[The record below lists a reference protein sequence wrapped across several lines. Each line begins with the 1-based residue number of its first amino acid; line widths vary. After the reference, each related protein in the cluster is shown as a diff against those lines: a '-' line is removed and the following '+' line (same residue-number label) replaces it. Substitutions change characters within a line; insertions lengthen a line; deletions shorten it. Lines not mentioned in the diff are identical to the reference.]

1 MSKYKGI
8 DKETILKIKEVRFP
22 FASGCI
28 DLDIKSVLDS
38 ADEINKAL
46 ENHRNKLMNDTE
58 MRIICEMAMK
68 YLEELA
74 AKEECKEEAYNKGLE
89 DGRNEVW
96 ELANKIFDMDY
107 HTTDEVFGCD
117 TCEVMKM
124 TPQEA
129 LAKLEAYE
137 KEQNKIKAGYVYEIM
152 GKFCAVVQVD
162 EFNNE
167 YHIIW
172 CDGGTDRIPFETPI
186 GFKKTGKHID
196 IQSILQQIGGTDD

>member
-1 MSKYKGI
+1 MEIYGIIWFRKGNEVKNNMSKYNVG
-8 DKETILKIKEVRFP
+8 DKFTIEIKELINGSNDKMFYKSDCYSIIFGEEQLDKLQKYNEVKERLEL
-22 FASGCI
+22 I
-28 DLDIKSVLDS
+28 DELKM
-38 ADEINKAL
+38 DE
-46 ENHRNKLMNDTE
+46 
-58 MRIICEMAMK
+58 
-68 YLEELA
+68 
-74 AKEECKEEAYNKGLE
+74 YNKGLE
-89 DGRNEVW
+89 DGRNEAW
-96 ELANKIFDMDY
+96 ELAKKLWHNDAKTNDDIYGIEYFIDIANEY
-107 HTTDEVFGCD
+107 
-117 TCEVMKM
+117 

-196 IQSILQQIGGTDD
+196 IQSILQQIGE